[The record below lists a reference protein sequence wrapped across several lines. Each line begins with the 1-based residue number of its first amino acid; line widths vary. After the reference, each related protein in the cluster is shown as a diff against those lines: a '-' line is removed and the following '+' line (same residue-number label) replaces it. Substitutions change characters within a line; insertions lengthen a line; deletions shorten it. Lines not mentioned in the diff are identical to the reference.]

1 MSTSSAARGLAPWR
15 WLGLPMLLV
24 MAVTFIFALPLR
36 FWSWGLP
43 EPVFAMPLAFAWAV
57 IRPSMLGPVAILTV
71 GLYLDFLWGAP
82 TGFWGVCLLLPYGV
96 VLAARSILAGQSQLM
111 MWIWYALAT
120 VMALGTGY
128 LFTMLHT
135 QTSPDLITVGW
146 QFLATVILYPFA
158 NLLIERFEDADVR
171 FR

>member
-1 MSTSSAARGLAPWR
+1 MSTTAARGLAPWR

-24 MAVTFIFALPLR
+24 MVVTFIFALPLR
-36 FWSWGLP
+36 FWGLGLP
-43 EPVFAMPLAFAWAV
+43 EPLFAMPVAFAWAV
-57 IRPSMLGPVAILTV
+57 IRPSMLGPIAILV
-71 GLYLDFLWGAP
+71 LGLFLDFLWGAP
-82 TGFWGVCLLLPYGV
+82 TGFWPVCLLLPYGV

-111 MWIWYALAT
+111 MWIWYALSTA
-120 VMALGTGY
+120 MAMGTGY

-135 QTSPDLITVGW
+135 QSTPDLVTVGW
-146 QFLATVILYPFA
+146 QFLATVVLYPFA